1 MEKNMATKKKENVKS
16 IKITRNMSE
25 TERLKALRAN
35 AKERGVK
42 ITKSKGNF
50 PYDVD
55 ISF

>member
-1 MEKNMATKKKENVKS
+1 MATKKKENVKS